1 MQVYPK
7 SWETTTKKLK
17 LIVMQKM
24 LPFLSKNKQR
34 NLTKEKCRKNQQ
46 FRFDALRSQ
55 DAENAMGVFKTDGK
69 IGGGSKV

>member
-1 MQVYPK
+1 
-7 SWETTTKKLK
+7 
-17 LIVMQKM
+17 M
-24 LPFLSKNKQR
+24 LQFHSKNKQR
-34 NLTKEKCRKNQQ
+34 NLTKGKCRNKQQ